1 MGNRRRLLLDDPAA
15 QLQQT
20 VLYELHQSLGARIV
34 PFADYQMP
42 LNYSPGI
49 IKEHRHTRTSA
60 SLFDVSHMGQIHIH
74 GAGAI
79 ETLESLMPIDLSTV
93 KPGQQRYNFLTNT
106 NGGIVDDLMIARFDD
121 HWQLI
126 VNAANKMKDLELIT
140 AACGSRT
147 TVDYQH
153 DAALIALQGPAA
165 STILSRHSTGPASL
179 PFMHHGQFEIDGI
192 PCSVSRS
199 GYTGEDG
206 FEISVSNSH
215 ATTLAQSL
223 LAHPEVE
230 AAGLGCR
237 DSLRLE
243 AGLCLHGNDINEQ
256 TTPLEA
262 NLLWAI
268 SPDRRADGKRPGN
281 FPGDVRILKEMTT
294 PPIQCRVGLRPE
306 GKIAVRPP
314 TTLFTEAGVQ
324 SGLVTSGGFGP
335 SVEGPIAMGY
345 VNRTLSALGTRHHTK
360 VRGNP
365 IILTVVDLPF
375 VTHNYHQRR

>member
-1 MGNRRRLLLDDPAA
+1 MDDPAA

-106 NGGIVDDLMIARFDD
+106 NGGIVDDLMIARFED

-153 DAALIALQGPAA
+153 DTALIALQGPAA

-215 ATTLAQSL
+215 AITLAQSL
-223 LAHPEVE
+223 LAHSEVE

>member
-1 MGNRRRLLLDDPAA
+1 MDDPAA
-15 QLQQT
+15 HLQQT
-20 VLYELHQSLGARIV
+20 ALYELHQSLGARIV
-34 PFADYQMP
+34 PFAGYHMP
-42 LNYSPGI
+42 LNYPPGI

-60 SLFDVSHMGQIHIH
+60 SLFDVSHMGQIRIH

-79 ETLESLMPIDLSTV
+79 ETLESLMPIDLSTME
-93 KPGQQRYNFLTNT
+93 PGQQRYNFLTNS
-106 NGGIVDDLMIARFDD
+106 NGGIVDDLMISRFDD
-121 HWQLI
+121 YWQLI

-140 AACGSRT
+140 TACGSRT

-165 STILSRHSTGPASL
+165 STILSRHSPQTASL
-179 PFMHHGQFEIDGI
+179 PFMHHGQFEINGI

-215 ATTLAQSL
+215 AIALAQNL

-243 AGLCLHGNDINEQ
+243 AGLCLHGNDINEE
-256 TTPLEA
+256 TSPLEA

-268 SPDRRADGKRPGN
+268 SPDRRVNGKRPGK
-281 FPGDVRILKEMTT
+281 FPGDARILKEMKS

-314 TTLFTEAGVQ
+314 AALFTETGVE
-324 SGLVTSGGFGP
+324 SGLVTSGSFGP

-345 VNRTLSALGTRHHTK
+345 VKRDLSALGTRHHTK

-375 VTHNYHQRR
+375 VAHNYHRRQ

>member
-1 MGNRRRLLLDDPAA
+1 MANRRRLLLDDPAA

-93 KPGQQRYNFLTNT
+93 KPGQQRYNFLTND
-106 NGGIVDDLMIARFDD
+106 NGGIVDDLMIARFED

-215 ATTLAQSL
+215 AITLAQSL
-223 LAHPEVE
+223 LAHSEVE

>member
-1 MGNRRRLLLDDPAA
+1 MDDPAE

-20 VLYELHQSLGARIV
+20 ALYEWHQSLGARIV
-34 PFADYQMP
+34 PFAGYQMP
-42 LNYSPGI
+42 LNYPTGI
-49 IKEHRHTRTSA
+49 IKEHLHTRASA
-60 SLFDVSHMGQIHIH
+60 SLFDVSHMGQIRIH
-74 GAGAI
+74 GVGAI
-79 ETLESLMPIDLSTV
+79 ETLESLMPIDLSTL
-93 KPGQQRYNFLTNT
+93 KPGQQRYSFLTNN
-106 NGGIVDDLMIARFDD
+106 NGGIVDDLMVSRFED

-140 AACGSRT
+140 TASGSRT
-147 TVDYQH
+147 TVDYRH

-165 STILSRHSTGPASL
+165 STILSRHSSGTASL
-179 PFMHHGQFEIDGI
+179 PFMQQGQFEIAGI
-192 PCSVSRS
+192 PCLVSRS

-215 ATTLAQSL
+215 AITLAESL

-268 SPDRRADGKRPGN
+268 SPERRADGKRAGN
-281 FPGDVRILKEMTT
+281 FPGDARILEEMRSL
-294 PPIQCRVGLRPE
+294 PIQSRVGLRPD
-306 GKIAVRPP
+306 GKIPVRPP
-314 TTLFTEAGVQ
+314 GALFTETGVE
-324 SGLVTSGGFGP
+324 SGRVTSGSFGP
-335 SVEGPIAMGY
+335 SVGGPIAMGY
-345 VNRTLSALGTRHHTK
+345 VNRAFSAHGTRHHTT
-360 VRGNP
+360 VRGKT
-365 IILTVVDLPF
+365 ITLTVVKLPF
-375 VTHNYHQRR
+375 VAHNYYRRP